1 MSLTMSSDARP
12 ASMDAI
18 DRRILSL
25 LQANAETPIAEIA
38 AKVGL
43 SQTPCWNRIKKLER
57 DGVIRGRVAVLD
69 AARIGLGLT
78 VLVFVEAAE
87 HRPQALEGFAQALA
101 AMPEVIEAHRLAGQ
115 FDFMLQVAVADT
127 AAYDRFYARL
137 IEAVSVKA
145 VTSHMVMGE
154 LKPRSPL
161 PIAG

>member
-1 MSLTMSSDARP
+1 MSSEP
-12 ASMDAI
+12 KPTGLDAI
-18 DRRILSL
+18 DRRILML
-25 LQANAETPIAEIA
+25 LQENADTPIAEIA
-38 AKVGL
+38 SRVSL

-69 AARIGLGLT
+69 PARIGLGLT
-78 VLVFVEAAE
+78 VLVFVEASE

-101 AMPEVIEAHRLAGQ
+101 AMPEVIEAHRLAGR
-115 FDFMLQVAVADT
+115 FDFMLQVVVADT

-137 IEAVSVKA
+137 IGVAPIKS

-161 PIAG
+161 PMPD